1 MRFTVTVSLFSSAS
15 FIAVQSLSLPLL
27 PDLDITDL
35 LSSLSPVNENDPR
48 FKIHL
53 RSPCPGL
60 NTLANHDFIHH
71 SGKGMTIPHLIKGLA
86 QGMNM
91 GADFTTLIGATG
103 LLASANPLSL
113 TFDLSDLNQ
122 HNFPTEHDV
131 SISRPDAYFGDATAF
146 NETVWKSFF
155 SFFAGKAT
163 TDLDTTAKA
172 RFARFED
179 SKRNNPEL
187 VFGIKEEVLSLAE
200 NALVLQT
207 MGGVVSG
214 KADLRFVRTFIEEEK
229 LPFAQGWRPSKVPI
243 TLLSLGVMSVE
254 LLEKSP
260 DTGGELGTV
269 TKDSFKDVLILGAG
283 GLEIL
288 GNVTQGI
295 SRILGL

>member
-1 MRFTVTVSLFSSAS
+1 MRFTVTVSLLSSAS
-15 FIAVQSLSLPLL
+15 FIVVQALSLPLL

-122 HNFPTEHDV
+122 HNFPTEHDL
-131 SISRPDAYFGDATAF
+131 
-146 NETVWKSFF
+146 F

-187 VFGIKEEVLSLAE
+187 VFGVKEEVLSLAE